1 MPAARREDSRS
12 VQSWKAG
19 PSDGST
25 SGVGD
30 SLGVTQIEERQGG
43 YGATGWPGEA
53 ITAIGVT
60 STLGAGYDQPAD
72 RVRHRDRRQNLS
84 LGHPPRLLTWSS
96 LFWHG
101 AGRLTRRG

>member
-1 MPAARREDSRS
+1 

-19 PSDGST
+19 PPTARPPGWST
-25 SGVGD
+25 AWGLRRSRNAEV
-30 SLGVTQIEERQGG
+30 VT
-43 YGATGWPGEA
+43 GATGWPGEA